1 MTFIRLVSCFF
12 LSFSSCSLAEIA
24 VGRVFIDANQNG
36 LLDSGEIGL
45 PNVHI
50 SDGTQVVL
58 TNERGRYEIAIDPET
73 LLFITKPKVYA
84 TPVNAHMLPQ
94 FYYIHQ
100 PNGSPEGL
108 RYQGIKPTGSLP
120 GTIDFPLI
128 PRPEQKR
135 FEAL

>member
-1 MTFIRLVSCFF
+1 M
-12 LSFSSCSLAEIA
+12 SFSSCSLAEIA
-24 VGRVFIDANQNG
+24 VGRAFIDANQNG

-58 TNERGRYEIAIDPET
+58 TNERERYEIAIDPET
-73 LLFITKPKVYA
+73 LLFITKPKDHA
-84 TPVNAHMLPQ
+84 TPVNAHMLLQ

-108 RYQGIKPTGSLP
+108 SY
-120 GTIDFPLI
+120 
-128 PRPEQKR
+128 
-135 FEAL
+135 